1 MISLSSLLRYDVKM
15 PNFTFCG
22 ERKQGT
28 TKFSFSFCRN
38 VVVVLRNSSLGEFA
52 YIWQSKWLGEIT
64 MKIERTRILFLSD
77 FFAASAVLRSWLSAT
92 DTTTSSIVGLT
103 MLGFVACAF
112 AVVRKRTQQLPTT
125 RNRVYKRTQHLTS
138 NNVASVYTGLYHPNK
153 WYAQS
158 FCKKR

>member
-1 MISLSSLLRYDVKM
+1 
-15 PNFTFCG
+15 
-22 ERKQGT
+22 
-28 TKFSFSFCRN
+28 
-38 VVVVLRNSSLGEFA
+38 
-52 YIWQSKWLGEIT
+52 

-77 FFAASAVLRSWLSAT
+77 FFAAAAVLRSWLSAT

-138 NNVASVYTGLYHPNK
+138 NNSASVYTGLYHPNK
-153 WYAQS
+153 
-158 FCKKR
+158 